1 MNRHNLLA
9 LTLIGALPSNVI
21 GALPSNVVLV
31 PAPEPDRVSDEDLAR
46 QADRTISAQA
56 LGAPRN
62 RAERRERDRRD
73 RRAQALTR
81 GRQ

>member
-9 LTLIGALPSNVI
+9 LTLIGALPSNV
-21 GALPSNVVLV
+21 VLV
-31 PAPEPDRVSDEDLAR
+31 SAPEPDRLSDEDLAR
-46 QADRTISAQA
+46 QAARTISAQA

-62 RAERRERDRRD
+62 RAERRERDRHD

-81 GRQ
+81 GHQ